1 VGTGCLFP
9 RAELFIRLIFGEIA
23 VKPVHVAFSFKGK
36 DMCCDPVKEPSV
48 MADNNSAAPEVFQR
62 PLKDAQGIYI
72 KFIGGIF

>member
-1 VGTGCLFP
+1 
-9 RAELFIRLIFGEIA
+9 
-23 VKPVHVAFSFKGK
+23 
-36 DMCCDPVKEPSV
+36 MCCDPVKEPSV